1 MPQLFTLETFGTVA
15 YAPGQ
20 AEGSWYGLIGIIRH
34 GGENTYKVDYLDR
47 ESVRWISIKDNTIG
61 PISGEP
67 DRSSEGVYAYIYD
80 RLT

>member
-1 MPQLFTLETFGTVA
+1 M
-15 YAPGQ
+15 
-20 AEGSWYGLIGIIRH
+20 
-34 GGENTYKVDYLDR
+34 DYLDR